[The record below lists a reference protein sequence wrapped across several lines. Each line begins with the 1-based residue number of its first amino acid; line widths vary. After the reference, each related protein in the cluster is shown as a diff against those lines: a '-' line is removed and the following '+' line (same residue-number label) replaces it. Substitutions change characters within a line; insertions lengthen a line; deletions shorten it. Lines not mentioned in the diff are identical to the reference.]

1 MWSPTLLWLVCSS
14 PEGKGDTEQAQ
25 LLKTLSAAAGEAKEQ
40 PPPPK
45 LGSIPAETQQAS
57 GRHSAECT
65 VAARS
70 RHKVLTTVPTF
81 AKAETC
87 GPDHRFLANSGRFR
101 ILFQPPHLT
110 ALPCLVLVL
119 HLICMPIFRQ
129 TGPTLAASY
138 INLGSLKLE
147 NQSSCEGQL
156 SEKTPEPS
164 SQQAPQ
170 QRGKTPP
177 GFLPQGGN

>member
-1 MWSPTLLWLVCSS
+1 MR
-14 PEGKGDTEQAQ
+14 QRN
-25 LLKTLSAAAGEAKEQ
+25 KT
-40 PPPPK
+40 PPHPK
-45 LGSIPAETQQAS
+45 SGSIPAETQQAS

-87 GPDHRFLANSGRFR
+87 GPDHRFLANSGRFS

-110 ALPCLVLVL
+110 ALLCLVLVL

-147 NQSSCEGQL
+147 NQSSCEGQVRRL
-156 SEKTPEPS
+156 QSPAPS
-164 SQQAPQ
+164 KPLNREERLLQ
-170 QRGKTPP
+170 GFCP
-177 GFLPQGGN
+177 GEGTRKIAF